1 MLNPTIPGN
10 QMFGD
15 VMQWLTGERIL
26 YGSAWP

>member
-10 QMFGD
+10 QTFGD
-15 VMQWLTGERIL
+15 VMQWMDAERIL